1 MVNNFLDSRT
11 KLKNNQ
17 KKPVQQQQQPVQW
30 VITDPRLLKTL
41 QYKQQKK
48 AQVRRKEQQKL
59 MTAAERL

>member
-30 VITDPRLLKTL
+30 GITDPRLLKTL